1 MIEKLKQRWKDIT
14 IVLALPMMIVN
25 TALDYYNGWESRTES
40 RIEDYRL
47 RWFILAHEHDEDGE
61 VDWGDL
67 RENGYG
73 DMIPSPTDSFTP
85 EVKTDSYLSK
95 IFQPIKNQ
103 VDRFS
108 NWWRELFKEEMI
120 KDIRG

>member
-1 MIEKLKQRWKDIT
+1 MT
-14 IVLALPMMIVN
+14 IVLAIPMMILN
-25 TALDYYNGWESRTES
+25 TILDYYNGWESRTES
-40 RIEDYRL
+40 RHEDYRL

-61 VDWGDL
+61 VDWSDL
-67 RENGYG
+67 RQKGYG
-73 DMIPSPTDSFTP
+73 DMIPSPMDSFTP
-85 EVKTDSYLSK
+85 EVKVDGFLSK

-108 NWWRELFKEEMI
+108 NWWRGRFKEEMI